1 MVGAAHCGRFREP
14 IVSAESRG
22 RNGKAPPGSLASEPA
37 LLPTLFHSPHT
48 FSVFSLDRPAARGR
62 MHS

>member
-37 LLPTLFHSPHT
+37 LLPTPFHPAYF
-48 FSVFSLDRPAARGR
+48 FSFFP
-62 MHS
+62 